1 MKASKKKRMAT
12 SRYGPKARDSR
23 IVVFSAAKGAA
34 SILDLGAIRMR
45 RVYRANLSGRSVHAG
60 LAKSWQVV
68 GARMD
73 KSIRQVHVAD
83 FGHSHEASIGHT
95 TRRVAEDSCEDG
107 AAGCR
112 TK

>member
-45 RVYRANLSGRSVHAG
+45 RVYRANLSGRSVDAG

-68 GARMD
+68 G
-73 KSIRQVHVAD
+73 
-83 FGHSHEASIGHT
+83 
-95 TRRVAEDSCEDG
+95 
-107 AAGCR
+107 
-112 TK
+112 